1 MPSAATE
8 LKQIGPYEILALI
21 AEGGMGTVYRARH
34 RESGELVAVK
44 VFPAAMASN
53 LVLLQRFEQEFRAA
67 SRLTHPNIVRALEFG
82 RDGKVPYIVMELVEG
97 ESLGQ
102 RVERLGRLPEAEA
115 VAYIVQVAQGLHQA
129 HRQGIIHR
137 DVKPDNILVD
147 PHGQAKLADLGLVKD
162 LDADLNLTRTGRGLG
177 TPHFM
182 APEQFRNAKHAD
194 VRCDVYALGATLY
207 MLVTGQ
213 LPFRGCSPL
222 DAWIRKIHNDLP
234 SPRQL
239 RAELSERVDWAI
251 RRAMS
256 ADPDKRPADCREFV
270 EDLLGHRIREA
281 GPFFEPIET
290 PQGDWFVRYATLEG
304 HLVTRKGPLAV
315 IRRALQGGKCG
326 QLERVQVA
334 VHADGPF
341 GPLQEFP
348 ELRDLVIQPGVLS
361 LPRMSSRPTHAPAA
375 GTEMSGQQILS
386 RHSALSSA
394 VRSSVQPIATGSGAA
409 TAMGTLNAAI
419 EVSSTRTEKPT
430 ATLPAH
436 QSAKPSADLALK
448 APNRV
453 KRPENA
459 RSSQTDWL
467 SWLAVLIF
475 VLIGF
480 FLGWFLIR

>member
-1 MPSAATE
+1 K
-8 LKQIGPYEILALI
+8 L
-21 AEGGMGTVYRARH
+21 
-34 RESGELVAVK
+34 
-44 VFPAAMASN
+44 
-53 LVLLQRFEQEFRAA
+53 
-67 SRLTHPNIVRALEFG
+67 
-82 RDGKVPYIVMELVEG
+82 PYIVMELVEG

-115 VAYIVQVAQGLHQA
+115 VAYSVQVAQGLHQA

-147 PHGQAKLADLGLVKD
+147 SRGQAKLADLGLVKD

-182 APEQFRNAKHAD
+182 APEQFRNAKNAD
-194 VRCDVYALGATLY
+194 VRCDVYSLGATLY

-239 RAELSERVDWAI
+239 RADLSERVDWAI

-270 EDLLGHRIREA
+270 EDLSGQRMREA
-281 GPFFEPIET
+281 GPFFEPIES

-304 HLVTRKGPLAV
+304 HIITRKGPLAA

-326 QLERVQVA
+326 RLEQVQVA
-334 VHADGPF
+334 VYADGPF
-341 GPLQEFP
+341 VPLQEFP
-348 ELRDLVIQPGVLS
+348 ELRDLLIQPGVLS
-361 LPRMSSRPTHAPAA
+361 LPRAGSRSTQGQAA
-375 GTEMSGQQILS
+375 VPETSGPQTPS
-386 RHSALSSA
+386 RNSALSSA
-394 VRSSVQPIATGSGAA
+394 VRSSVQPTATSSGAA
-409 TAMGTLNAAI
+409 PVMAARDAAT
-419 EVSSTRTEKPT
+419 EVPSVPAEKPT
-430 ATLPAH
+430 AIPPPHPITKLPADVAEKAR
-436 QSAKPSADLALK
+436 SRIKPH
-448 APNRV
+448 
-453 KRPENA
+453 ETA

-467 SWLAVLIF
+467 SWLAVLVF

-480 FLGWFLIR
+480 FLGWFLLR